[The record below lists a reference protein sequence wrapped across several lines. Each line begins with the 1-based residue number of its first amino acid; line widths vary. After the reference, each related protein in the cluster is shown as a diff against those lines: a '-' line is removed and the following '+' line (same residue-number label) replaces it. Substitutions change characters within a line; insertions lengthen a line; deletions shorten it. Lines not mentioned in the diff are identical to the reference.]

1 MEDDGDEDESV
12 FCGVGVLVV
21 AVIVVM
27 VGVGSIVISFF
38 SDFFL
43 FWFCQFF
50 MIHKQMIQ
58 R

>member
-12 FCGVGVLVV
+12 FSGVGVLVV

-38 SDFFL
+38 YRIFFL
-43 FWFCQFF
+43 VFDDTQTNDTE
-50 MIHKQMIQ
+50 IE
-58 R
+58 